1 MSFRDTGVK
10 ILSSV
15 DKIQETLEEHCSK
28 SQRLLNSIFVAPFFD
43 EMEEWT
49 NRLLKITKIFDVWIP
64 VQQGWMYLQPI
75 FGSPD
80 IQQQMPQEGQQF
92 SRVNRIFLKIMQ
104 YTLAHDLILEAT
116 EKPNL
121 LEDLH
126 ECLALLAVIKQKVN
140 DYLEKKRAAFPR

>member
-1 MSFRDTGVK
+1 
-10 ILSSV
+10 
-15 DKIQETLEEHCSK
+15 
-28 SQRLLNSIFVAPFFD
+28 
-43 EMEEWT
+43 MEEWT
-49 NRLLKITKIFDVWIP
+49 NRLLKITKIFDIWIP

-92 SRVNRIFLKIMQ
+92 SRVNRIFVKIMQ
-104 YTLAHDLILEAT
+104 YTLAHDLILDAT
-116 EKPNL
+116 EKTNL
-121 LEDLH
+121 VEDLQ

>member
-1 MSFRDTGVK
+1 
-10 ILSSV
+10 
-15 DKIQETLEEHCSK
+15 
-28 SQRLLNSIFVAPFFD
+28 
-43 EMEEWT
+43 MEEWT
-49 NRLLKITKIFDVWIP
+49 NRLLKITKIFDIWIP

-92 SRVNRIFLKIMQ
+92 SRVNRIFVKIMQ
-104 YTLAHDLILEAT
+104 YTLAHDLILDAT

-121 LEDLH
+121 IEDLQ

-140 DYLEKKRAAFPR
+140 DYLEKKRAAFPRYCCCYILRLGQHGMLNILWEPLHLLENVKWA